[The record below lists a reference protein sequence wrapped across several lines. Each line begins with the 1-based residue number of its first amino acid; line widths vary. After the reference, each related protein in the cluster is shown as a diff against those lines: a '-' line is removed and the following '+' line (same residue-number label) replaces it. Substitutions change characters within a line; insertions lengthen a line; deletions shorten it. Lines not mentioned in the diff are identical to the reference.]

1 MEDEYEIFDY
11 DEEEK
16 MAQEIMKKEN
26 KSESKSKMGIKQKI
40 EIAAFGIVLIMCTV
54 NMLFCVKI
62 YNNQKNYTD
71 NQKVVVLTNNEKGES
86 GEGYYIAEQGT
97 FEGEDIDDYYV
108 NPVPAGTTAAEQNGN
123 ANNDGAEKEEK
134 TQISFRLPE
143 ELYANLFRAAN
154 RSGQSTAKI
163 VRRLLESAPKLGV
176 RPAGSPAAR
185 KKVAA
190 GKKAVAAPAK
200 KSARIV
206 PAKKKSVPQKKKNA
220 VPAAR
225 GRSRK

>member
-86 GEGYYIAEQGT
+86 GEGYYIVEQGT

-123 ANNDGAEKEEK
+123 ANNDGAGKEEK
-134 TQISFRLPE
+134 TTKISQSTTASDKTQETTTSRTTSPKNDADGTVNINTATLEELMELDGIGEVKAQAIIDYREEYGYFSSPE
-143 ELYANLFRAAN
+143 EIINVKGIGEKTYEKNKD
-154 RSGQSTAKI
+154 KI
-163 VRRLLESAPKLGV
+163 VVE
-176 RPAGSPAAR
+176 
-185 KKVAA
+185 
-190 GKKAVAAPAK
+190 
-200 KSARIV
+200 
-206 PAKKKSVPQKKKNA
+206 
-220 VPAAR
+220 
-225 GRSRK
+225 

>member
-16 MAQEIMKKEN
+16 IDQEIMKKEN

-86 GEGYYIAEQGT
+86 GEGYYIVEQAT

-123 ANNDGAEKEEK
+123 ANNDGAGKEEK
-134 TQISFRLPE
+134 TTKISQSTTASDKTQETTTSRTTSPKNDADGTVNINTATLEELMELDGIGEVKAQAIIDYREEYGYFSSPE
-143 ELYANLFRAAN
+143 EIINVKGIGEKTYEKNKD
-154 RSGQSTAKI
+154 KI
-163 VRRLLESAPKLGV
+163 VVE
-176 RPAGSPAAR
+176 
-185 KKVAA
+185 
-190 GKKAVAAPAK
+190 
-200 KSARIV
+200 
-206 PAKKKSVPQKKKNA
+206 
-220 VPAAR
+220 
-225 GRSRK
+225 

>member
-11 DEEEK
+11 DEEERID
-16 MAQEIMKKEN
+16 QEIMKKEN

-86 GEGYYIAEQGT
+86 GEGYYIVEQAT

-123 ANNDGAEKEEK
+123 ANNDGAGKEEK
-134 TQISFRLPE
+134 TTKISQSTTASDKTQETTTSRTTSPKNDADGTVNINTATLEELMELDGIGEVKAQAIIDYREEYGYFSSPE
-143 ELYANLFRAAN
+143 EIINVKGIGEKTYEKNKD
-154 RSGQSTAKI
+154 KI
-163 VRRLLESAPKLGV
+163 VVE
-176 RPAGSPAAR
+176 
-185 KKVAA
+185 
-190 GKKAVAAPAK
+190 
-200 KSARIV
+200 
-206 PAKKKSVPQKKKNA
+206 
-220 VPAAR
+220 
-225 GRSRK
+225 

>member
-16 MAQEIMKKEN
+16 IAQEIMKKEK

-86 GEGYYIAEQGT
+86 GEGYYIVEQGT

-108 NPVPAGTTAAEQNGN
+108 NPVPAGTTAAGQNGN
-123 ANNDGAEKEEK
+123 ANNGGAGKEEK
-134 TQISFRLPE
+134 TTKISQSTTASDKTQETTTSRTTSPKNDADGTVNINTATLEELMELDGIGEVKAQAIIDYREEYGYFSTPE
-143 ELYANLFRAAN
+143 EIINVKGIGEKTYEKNKD
-154 RSGQSTAKI
+154 KI
-163 VRRLLESAPKLGV
+163 VVE
-176 RPAGSPAAR
+176 
-185 KKVAA
+185 
-190 GKKAVAAPAK
+190 
-200 KSARIV
+200 
-206 PAKKKSVPQKKKNA
+206 
-220 VPAAR
+220 
-225 GRSRK
+225 

>member
-16 MAQEIMKKEN
+16 IAQEIMKKEK

-86 GEGYYIAEQGT
+86 GEGYYIVEQAT
-97 FEGEDIDDYYV
+97 SEGEDIDDYYV
-108 NPVPAGTTAAEQNGN
+108 NPVPAGTTAAAQNGN
-123 ANNDGAEKEEK
+123 ANNDGAGKEEK
-134 TQISFRLPE
+134 TTKISQSTTASDKTQETTTSRTTSPKNDADGTVNINTATLEELMELDGIGEVKAQAIIDYREEYGYFSSPE
-143 ELYANLFRAAN
+143 EIINVKGIGEKTYEKNKD
-154 RSGQSTAKI
+154 KI
-163 VRRLLESAPKLGV
+163 VVE
-176 RPAGSPAAR
+176 
-185 KKVAA
+185 
-190 GKKAVAAPAK
+190 
-200 KSARIV
+200 
-206 PAKKKSVPQKKKNA
+206 
-220 VPAAR
+220 
-225 GRSRK
+225 

>member
-16 MAQEIMKKEN
+16 IAQEIMKKEN

-86 GEGYYIAEQGT
+86 GEGYYIVEQAT
-97 FEGEDIDDYYV
+97 SEGEDIDDYYV

-123 ANNDGAEKEEK
+123 ANNDGAGKEEK
-134 TQISFRLPE
+134 TTKISQSTTASDKTQETTTSRTTSPKNDADGTVNINTATLEELMELDGIGEVKAQAIIDYREEYGYFSSPE
-143 ELYANLFRAAN
+143 EIINVKGIGEKTYEKNKD
-154 RSGQSTAKI
+154 KI
-163 VRRLLESAPKLGV
+163 VVE
-176 RPAGSPAAR
+176 
-185 KKVAA
+185 
-190 GKKAVAAPAK
+190 
-200 KSARIV
+200 
-206 PAKKKSVPQKKKNA
+206 
-220 VPAAR
+220 
-225 GRSRK
+225 

>member
-123 ANNDGAEKEEK
+123 ANNDGAGKEEK
-134 TQISFRLPE
+134 TTKISQSTTASDKTQETTTSRTTSPKNDADGTVNINTATLEELMELDGIGEVKAQAIIDYREEYGYFSSPE
-143 ELYANLFRAAN
+143 EIINVKGIGEKTYEKNKD
-154 RSGQSTAKI
+154 KI
-163 VRRLLESAPKLGV
+163 VVE
-176 RPAGSPAAR
+176 
-185 KKVAA
+185 
-190 GKKAVAAPAK
+190 
-200 KSARIV
+200 
-206 PAKKKSVPQKKKNA
+206 
-220 VPAAR
+220 
-225 GRSRK
+225 

>member
-16 MAQEIMKKEN
+16 IAQEIMKKEN

-86 GEGYYIAEQGT
+86 GEGYYIVEQDT
-97 FEGEDIDDYYV
+97 SEGEDIDDYYV

-123 ANNDGAEKEEK
+123 ANNDGAGKEEK
-134 TQISFRLPE
+134 TTKISQSTTASDKTQETTTSRTTSPKNDADGTVNINTATLEELMELDGIGEVKAQAIIDYREEYGYFSSPE
-143 ELYANLFRAAN
+143 EIINVKGIGEKTYEKNKN
-154 RSGQSTAKI
+154 KI
-163 VRRLLESAPKLGV
+163 VVE
-176 RPAGSPAAR
+176 
-185 KKVAA
+185 
-190 GKKAVAAPAK
+190 
-200 KSARIV
+200 
-206 PAKKKSVPQKKKNA
+206 
-220 VPAAR
+220 
-225 GRSRK
+225 

>member
-123 ANNDGAEKEEK
+123 ANNDGAGKEEK
-134 TQISFRLPE
+134 TTKISQTTTASDKTQETTTSRTTSPKNDADGTVNINTATLEELMELDGIGEVKAQAIIDYREEYGYFSSPE
-143 ELYANLFRAAN
+143 EIINVKGIGEKTYEKNKD
-154 RSGQSTAKI
+154 KI
-163 VRRLLESAPKLGV
+163 VVE
-176 RPAGSPAAR
+176 
-185 KKVAA
+185 
-190 GKKAVAAPAK
+190 
-200 KSARIV
+200 
-206 PAKKKSVPQKKKNA
+206 
-220 VPAAR
+220 
-225 GRSRK
+225 

>member
-16 MAQEIMKKEN
+16 IAQEIMKKEN

-86 GEGYYIAEQGT
+86 GEGYYIVEQAT

-123 ANNDGAEKEEK
+123 ANNDGAGKEEK
-134 TQISFRLPE
+134 TTKISQSTTASDKTQETTTNRTTSPKNDADGTVNINTATLEELMELDGIGEVKAQAIIDYREEYGYFSSPE
-143 ELYANLFRAAN
+143 EIINVKGIGEKTYEKNKD
-154 RSGQSTAKI
+154 KI
-163 VRRLLESAPKLGV
+163 VVE
-176 RPAGSPAAR
+176 
-185 KKVAA
+185 
-190 GKKAVAAPAK
+190 
-200 KSARIV
+200 
-206 PAKKKSVPQKKKNA
+206 
-220 VPAAR
+220 
-225 GRSRK
+225 

>member
-16 MAQEIMKKEN
+16 IAQEIMKKEN

-86 GEGYYIAEQGT
+86 GEGYYIVELAT
-97 FEGEDIDDYYV
+97 SEGEDIDDYYV
-108 NPVPAGTTAAEQNGN
+108 NPVPAGTTAAAQNGN
-123 ANNDGAEKEEK
+123 VNNDGAGKEEK
-134 TQISFRLPE
+134 TTKISQSTTASDKTQETTTSRTTSPKNDADGTVNINTATLEELMELDGIGEVKAQAIIDYREEYGYFSSPE
-143 ELYANLFRAAN
+143 EIINVKGIGEKTYEKNKD
-154 RSGQSTAKI
+154 KI
-163 VRRLLESAPKLGV
+163 VVE
-176 RPAGSPAAR
+176 
-185 KKVAA
+185 
-190 GKKAVAAPAK
+190 
-200 KSARIV
+200 
-206 PAKKKSVPQKKKNA
+206 
-220 VPAAR
+220 
-225 GRSRK
+225 